1 MELLNLCR
9 HWKITPGQL
18 RNEDVGEL
26 VRLMAVES
34 YVHAYQ
40 SVMAP
45 GSKADVSGMPYAQE
59 FEANLKAQLRG
70 EL

>member
-1 MELLNLCR
+1 MSLCR

-18 RNEDVGEL
+18 RNEDIGEL

-34 YVHAYQ
+34 YAQAYH

-45 GSKADVSGMPYAQE
+45 GSKADVSGMPYARE
-59 FEANLKAQLRG
+59 FEQNLKAQLRG

>member
-1 MELLNLCR
+1 MLNLCR
-9 HWKITPGQL
+9 HWNLTPGQL

-34 YVHAYQ
+34 YVQAYQ
-40 SVMAP
+40 AVMAP
-45 GSKADVSGMPYAQE
+45 GSKADVSGMPYARE

-70 EL
+70 DL